1 MRLRVLGV
9 VPARGGSKGI
19 DRKNVRLLCGKP
31 LLHYTAE
38 AAHAAARL
46 SRVILTTDDEQVA
59 ECGARCGLEV
69 PFLRP
74 ATLAADDTPMLPVIE
89 HVLQWAD
96 DAQPAMGRRLR
107 AAADVAAAPAGRH
120 RRVRLAPRSRRTS
133 TRRSRSSRF
142 RRSTTRAGSTGARR
156 KACCASRP
164 GELTPVTR
172 RQDLRPAYHRDGAV
186 YAVRA
191 SVVKNK
197 QSLYGDRVAACLTDP
212 SRAVNID
219 TLEDWRL
226 AERWLR
232 RYGNRPT
239 LQEGVGARTR
249 HSS

>member
-89 HVLQWAD
+89 HVLQWAEALNQPW
-96 DAQPAMGRRLR
+96 DAVCVLQPTSPLRRPEDIDACVSLLDR
-107 AAADVAAAPAGRH
+107 PDVDSAVTVVPVPQKYNPRWVYWRTQEGLL
-120 RRVRLAPRSRRTS
+120 RLAT
-133 TRRSRSSRF
+133 
-142 RRSTTRAGSTGARR
+142 
-156 KACCASRP
+156 

-186 YAVRA
+186 YVVRA